1 MLDPPGETLQVEYSY
16 SEQKLRQQLQRKPT
30 NGDAVV
36 AARRQSR
43 DASVLLVPSTSSGVV
58 HDRSY
63 SGSLLTHEESGRHD
77 VVDHH
82 LQDDDWEGR
91 SRAVPY
97 PPPQPTRPVQLP
109 TMHEPGVTAAT
120 TRIATATA
128 ATAVVQPESK
138 IMIESSTLSIAAGD
152 VFFVGSSL
160 LRDDHDRG
168 GDDEDE
174 MEFFHDSRPQAPT
187 PSSISSSL
195 VVPPEAELPQQ
206 LPWQQQKQNHNTNY
220 YDNTD
225 MAIQSLPVG
234 ENDHDDGVVPMI
246 FDDNYHPEEEENGD
260 WHHYEEQRQQR
271 DAVADGGAVGR
282 RRPREK
288 VQQQQARQQP
298 ARHLDDGANVGAVA
312 WPFSQQQQTQGS
324 SGRGFADVNDDGAKK
339 TGCGCCIS

>member
-43 DASVLLVPSTSSGVV
+43 DASVLLVPSTSSSVV
-58 HDRSY
+58 HDRNY
-63 SGSLLTHEESGRHD
+63 EGSLLTHEEESGRHV

-109 TMHEPGVTAAT
+109 TMHEPGVTT
-120 TRIATATA
+120 TRTTYATATA
-128 ATAVVQPESK
+128 TATTPESK

-160 LRDDHDRG
+160 LRDDHDRCFLD
-168 GDDEDE
+168 DDEE
-174 MEFFHDSRPQAPT
+174 MEFFHDGRQQQAPT

-195 VVPPEAELPQQ
+195 ILPPPEAELPQQ
-206 LPWQQQKQNHNTNY
+206 LPWQQQQHHT

-225 MAIQSLPVG
+225 MAVQSF
-234 ENDHDDGVVPMI
+234 EDHDDGNGVPMI
-246 FDDNYHPEEEENGD
+246 FDDNNYQEEEDNGT
-260 WHHYEEQRQQR
+260 WRHYEERQQR
-271 DAVADGGAVGR
+271 DAAAGGAVR
-282 RRPREK
+282 RRPQRE
-288 VQQQQARQQP
+288 VVPRRQQQP
-298 ARHLDDGANVGAVA
+298 ARHSLEDGANNAGAVA
-312 WPFSQQQQTQGS
+312 WPFSQQQTQGS